1 MFFNPKLLSK
11 VELQCRTP
19 KQLDRIAREL
29 QYRRKGIRSALPL
42 ELHEVM
48 EAQRHIIKNGLT
60 NFNTTISKK
69 RLLERAITLFPSH
82 PDTINFERNYE

>member
-11 VELQCRTP
+11 VELTARTP
-19 KQLDRIAREL
+19 EQLDRIAREL
-29 QYRRKGIRSALPL
+29 QYQRKGLRSSFPL

-48 EAQRHIIKNGLT
+48 EAQRHILKNGLT
-60 NFNTTISKK
+60 NFDTTISKR